1 MSDWPEVTQRSSHR
15 TRCAPAAPGCPDS
28 TGLAGWCQCQ
38 RLSEP
43 LLPPS
48 QALPKRKCGQLWGR
62 KPKVK
67 YKPCTFRHPGMEG
80 MGGRGGRAD
89 PAPLPCSPVPGLA
102 LEGCHWAA
110 PALRAW
116 TAGASVRCSGPCGEG
131 IKLGPATLTR
141 PPHRYL
147 QRAFHVPA
155 WCGAP
160 RSGRWQRI
168 TGISWDVPQ
177 VSGCSA
183 EL

>member
-1 MSDWPEVTQRSSHR
+1 MIGLRSHSEAVTEPGAHLQLLAAR
-15 TRCAPAAPGCPDS
+15 TRLAWQGGASASGYQSHCSHPAK
-28 TGLAGWCQCQ
+28 
-38 RLSEP
+38 
-43 LLPPS
+43 
-48 QALPKRKCGQLWGR
+48 ALPKRKCGQLWGR

-155 WCGAP
+155 WCGAL

>member
-1 MSDWPEVTQRSSHR
+1 MSDWPEVTQRSSPR

-28 TGLAGWCQCQ
+28 TGLAAWCQCQ

-43 LLPPS
+43 LPPRS
-48 QALPKRKCGQLWGR
+48 QGSAKEEVWAALGEETQGQVQAL
-62 KPKVK
+62 
-67 YKPCTFRHPGMEG
+67 HHGMEG
-80 MGGRGGRAD
+80 VGGRGGRAD

-110 PALRAW
+110 PAW
-116 TAGASVRCSGPCGEG
+116 TPGASVRCSGPCGKG
-131 IKLGPATLTR
+131 LKLGPATLTQ

-147 QRAFHVPA
+147 QRASHVPA
-155 WCGAP
+155 RCGAP

-168 TGISWDVPQ
+168 TGISWDVSQ